1 MYKVKKPI
9 PGFENVMEAEL
20 HEINEHFAIL
30 KLKEI
35 IFTLINPFSLDK
47 NYSFEIPADAK
58 ALLEI
63 DENNPVLVYCNLV
76 KKEPFEESIVNFKAP
91 ILINPKNK
99 TLAQIIC
106 NEHKYRKIGDFVK

>member
-9 PGFENVMEAEL
+9 AGFENIMEAKL
-20 HEINEHFAIL
+20 YEINDHFATL
-30 KLKEI
+30 KLGEI

-76 KKEPFEESIVNFKAP
+76 KNEPFKESIVNFKAP
-91 ILINPKNK
+91 ILINPKNN

-106 NEHKYRKIGDFVK
+106 DEYEYKKIGDFVK